1 MLVTIVYI
9 TVKPE
14 YIEQF
19 KEACRLNHEGSI
31 REPGN
36 FRFDVLQ
43 LNDEPSKFV
52 LYESY
57 LSQKDVDAHKQTAHY
72 ITWRDTVADWMA
84 ETRQGVKYTGLY
96 PQAT

>member
-9 TVKPE
+9 KVKPE
-14 YIEQF
+14 YIEEF

-43 LNDEPSKFV
+43 LSEDPTRFV

-57 LSQKDVDAHKQTAHY
+57 NSQQDVDAHKKTAHY
-72 ITWRDTVADWMA
+72 ILWRDTVADWMA
-84 ETRQGVKYTGLY
+84 ETRQGVKYTGLF
-96 PQAT
+96 P

>member
-9 TVKPE
+9 KVKPE
-14 YIEQF
+14 YIEAF
-19 KEACRLNHEGSI
+19 KQACRLNHEGSI

-43 LNDEPSKFV
+43 LDEDPTRFV

-57 LSQKDVDAHKQTAHY
+57 NSQQDVDAHKQTLHY
-72 ITWRDTVADWMA
+72 LTWRDTVTDWMA

-96 PQAT
+96 P

>member
-14 YIEQF
+14 FIEKF
-19 KEACRLNHEGSI
+19 KEASRLNHEGSV

-43 LNDEPSKFV
+43 SSDDPAKFV

-57 LSQKDVDAHKQTAHY
+57 QSQQDVDAHKQTDHY
-72 ITWRDTVADWMA
+72 ITWRDTVNDWMA
-84 ETRQGVKYTGLY
+84 ETRRGVKYTGLY
-96 PQAT
+96 P

>member
-9 TVKPE
+9 KVKPE
-14 YIEQF
+14 FIEAF

-43 LNDEPSKFV
+43 LTDDTSRFV

-57 LSQKDVDAHKQTAHY
+57 KSQQDVDAHKQTAHY
-72 ITWRDTVADWMA
+72 LAWRDTVADWMA

-96 PQAT
+96 P

>member
-9 TVKPE
+9 KVKPE
-14 YIEQF
+14 FIEEF

-43 LNDEPSKFV
+43 LTEDPTRFV

-57 LSQKDVDAHKQTAHY
+57 KSQQDVEAHKQTAHY
-72 ITWRDTVADWMA
+72 ILWRDTVADWMA
-84 ETRQGVKYTGLY
+84 ETRQGVKYTGLF
-96 PQAT
+96 P

>member
-9 TVKPE
+9 KVKSE
-14 YIEQF
+14 YIEAF
-19 KEACRLNHEGSI
+19 KEACRRNHEGSI

-43 LNDEPSKFV
+43 FTDDPTQFV

-57 LSQKDVDAHKQTAHY
+57 KSQQDVDAHKQTDHY
-72 ITWRDTVADWMA
+72 LAWRDTVADWMA
-84 ETRQGVKYTGLY
+84 ETRRGVKYTGLY
-96 PQAT
+96 P